1 MRPVNSYNWIELKIG
16 EVAEVVAGGTP
27 KTSNPDNFST
37 PGTGIAWLTPAD
49 LSGYTRKNISFGA
62 RDLSHQ
68 GYNSS
73 SAKILPKGS
82 LLFSSRAP
90 IGYVAI
96 AQNDISTNQ
105 GFKNFVFPFGV
116 DSDYA
121 YYYLRSIR
129 DLAESLGTGTTF
141 KEISSATAKTLPFL
155 LPPLAEQRAI
165 ADRLDTL
172 LAQVEATKVRLE
184 RIPQILKT
192 FRQSVLVA
200 AVSGKLTEE
209 WRHNNNGTPV
219 HETLANIETV
229 KQQFIG
235 KDKKAQAHLKNEEYV
250 IPNTWKW
257 VSLDSLT
264 KKITDGTHH
273 TPTYTESGVHF
284 ISVKDIRDGVIDFS
298 DTKFISEKEHQELSK
313 RCPVEVGDLL
323 ITKSGTIGRT
333 AIVKKNIALS
343 LFVSV
348 ALIKPVSNDVNI
360 KFIDISFQKW
370 VNEIDVSSRI
380 VGSAIKN
387 LHLRDMKVLAIP
399 FAPKEEQAEIVRR
412 VEELLAIANSIEQN
426 ANAVL
431 ERLNTLPQS
440 ILTKAFRGDLTADW
454 RDNNPELISGDNSAE
469 ALLEKIKTERA
480 AFERQSK
487 LKSHAVQKKTGSRM
501 RKQIIKVTEALK
513 QAGEPLNGQQLLAA
527 AGYPNDSNT
536 DQLEQFFLDLR
547 NALAIEKSILKLE
560 RGSDSQDWFA
570 LAKTAAN
577 E

>member
-1 MRPVNSYNWIELKIG
+1 MRKSHLPEGWCISRISDISMKGEQRKPSDEETFIYVDIG
-16 EVAEVVAGGTP
+16 
-27 KTSNPDNFST
+27 SIN
-37 PGTGIAWLTPAD
+37 
-49 LSGYTRKNISFGA
+49 
-62 RDLSHQ
+62 RDLKCIESPQHLI
-68 GYNSS
+68 GKD
-73 SAKILPKGS
+73 AP
-82 LLFSSRAP
+82 SRARKVIRSGDILVSLTRP
-90 IGYVAI
+90 NLNAVALVPCYLDNQI
-96 AQNDISTNQ
+96 AST
-105 GFKNFVFPFGV
+105 GFEVITTLMV
-116 DSDYA
+116 DSRYIFALTRSKDFIDSISGVVQGALYPAAKSSDVQA
-121 YYYLRSIR
+121 Y
-129 DLAESLGTGTTF
+129 TF
-141 KEISSATAKTLPFL
+141 S
-155 LPPLAEQRAI
+155 LPPLAEQKVI
-165 ADRLDTL
+165 ADKLDTL

-209 WRHNNNGTPV
+209 WRNNNNGTPV
-219 HETLANIETV
+219 HETLAKIETV

-250 IPNTWKW
+250 IPNTWQW

-360 KFIDISFQKW
+360 KFIDISLQKW

-412 VEELLAIANSIEQN
+412 VEELLAVANSIEQK

-469 ALLEKIKTERA
+469 ALLEKIKTERV

>member
-1 MRPVNSYNWIELKIG
+1 MSSVNSYNWIELQIG

-27 KTSNPDNFST
+27 KAGNPDNFKA

-105 GFKNFVFPFGV
+105 GFKNFVFPYGV
-116 DSDYA
+116 DSNYA

-141 KEISSATAKTLPFL
+141 KEISGAVAKTLPFL
-155 LPPLAEQRAI
+155 LPPLAEQKAI
-165 ADRLDTL
+165 ADKLEFM
-172 LAQVEATKVRLE
+172 LAQVATTKVRLK
-184 RIPQILKT
+184 RIPEILKA
-192 FRQSVLVA
+192 FRQSVLAA
-200 AVSGKLTEE
+200 AVSGEMTIDLSAEE
-209 WRHNNNGTPV
+209 VSENTIKFEDILQN
-219 HETLANIETV
+219 
-229 KQQFIG
+229 
-235 KDKKAQAHLKNEEYV
+235 KKHLSY
-250 IPNTWKW
+250 
-257 VSLDSLT
+257 
-264 KKITDGTHH
+264 
-273 TPTYTESGVHF
+273 GVLKPGDFDH
-284 ISVKDIRDGVIDFS
+284 DGVPMLRVMDIGEWGQYN
-298 DTKFISEKEHQELSK
+298 DTEIFNISKKLSNEFK
-313 RCPVEVGDLL
+313 RTIVETGDIVL
-323 ITKSGTIGRT
+323 SVMATIGRP
-333 AIVKKNIALS
+333 AIIPPRLNGANVNRALAVIKLKNNIVPEYVQLQLLS
-343 LFVSV
+343 PKFQSAFVDKQ
-348 ALIKPVSNDVNI
+348 I
-360 KFIDISFQKW
+360 
-370 VNEIDVSSRI
+370 
-380 VGSAIKN
+380 GSAQKRIN
-387 LHLRDMKVLAIP
+387 LSDLRQFDIWIP
-399 FAPKEEQAEIVRR
+399 NEAQQTAIVRR
-412 VEELLAIANSIEQN
+412 VEELFAFADTIEQKTN
-426 ANAVL
+426 TAL
-431 ERLNTLPQS
+431 EHVNNLTQS
-440 ILTKAFRGDLTADW
+440 ILAKAFRGELTADW
-454 RDNNPELISGDNSAE
+454 RAANPDLISGDNSAE
-469 ALLEKIKTERA
+469 ALLEKIRAER
-480 AFERQSK
+480 ETLKKQSK
-487 LKSHAVQKKTGSRM
+487 PKRSAARKKTGSLM
-501 RKQIIKVTEALK
+501 NKQIIKVVEALK